1 MRTELVSVP
10 TDTVPLEG
18 AYYEPEGSAITG
30 CAILLHGNCMN
41 FYVGAPRF
49 LPPHL
54 TGMGLACLAFNRRGH
69 DVLSTRDSRELEG
82 GAFQTTAEAI
92 ADNDYARAWIEEKG
106 YGPPAVIGH
115 SNGGMLSVRHV
126 ADHPDTPAMVLL
138 SAHRGGKEIARLAS
152 ANGLWAQDRLAEI
165 SELAR
170 DLVDEGRG
178 DALIILPGWWR
189 ATTAES
195 AVDYLDNVPD
205 ILDYAPKIECPVL
218 YLRGDQE
225 SPALYPVEEFT
236 ERCKGPCE
244 AAIIPDCNHFYTG
257 SEGDVA
263 GVVTEWLKKTL

>member
-92 ADNDYARAWIEEKG
+92 ADNNHARAWIEAKG

-115 SNGGMLSVRHV
+115 SNGGLLSVRHV

-138 SAHRGGKEIARLAS
+138 SAHRGGKGIAGLAS
-152 ANGLWAQDRLAEI
+152 ANGLWAQNRLAEI

-170 DLVDEGRG
+170 DLLAEGRG
-178 DALIILPGWWR
+178 SELILLPGWWR

-195 AVDYLDNVPD
+195 AGDYLENMPD
-205 ILDYAPKIECPVL
+205 
-218 YLRGDQE
+218 
-225 SPALYPVEEFT
+225 
-236 ERCKGPCE
+236 
-244 AAIIPDCNHFYTG
+244 
-257 SEGDVA
+257 
-263 GVVTEWLKKTL
+263 